1 MKKTKIIS
9 AVIGAVLLSSS
20 ILSCEKLKSSFNK
33 ESSDETQEE
42 LEAAR
47 AEAEAA
53 KQEAEEAKKAA
64 EAAKKDAEKARK
76 AADAAKKDGE
86 KARKAADAAKK
97 EADSVKIVDSAWD
110 FEKGEKAS
118 KNQTILSFGN
128 DRGKPIES
136 DITIQSDS
144 GSGAKLVFVKQDAVP
159 IKYNKGLQLNSVK
172 AEGKVAIITV
182 GKDCNLIITARG
194 STSIDSFNPATKLN
208 SFSVNGKNIYK
219 RTIADDNKIQTW
231 KVQLK
236 KGDNTISAS
245 GMKFISLVCE

>member
-76 AADAAKKDGE
+76 AADAAKKETDSV
-86 KARKAADAAKK
+86 KAEAAKK

-128 DRGKPIES
+128 DKGVKPKES

-159 IKYNKGLQLNSVK
+159 IKYNKGLQLSSVK

>member
-76 AADAAKKDGE
+76 AADAAKKEADSV
-86 KARKAADAAKK
+86 KAEAAKK

-128 DRGKPIES
+128 DKGGKPIES

-144 GSGAKLVFVKQDAVP
+144 GSGAKLVFVKQNAVP